1 MRMTFV
7 AMTTTAVIINYLVS
21 RCRRNLHYIAF
32 ALHIY
37 KYQMKKIARLVG
49 NQNHEKRKAIEL
61 AGNFDCAYYNM
72 LQKAMI
78 SVNFNESTDD
88 EHDVEAHLAVEDD
101 DDSLDIDDS
110 GWETDLEVEES
121 KGNYDDTGRKTYIEA
136 CRLMKVTPVSFFSR
150 NLHLTEVDLKHH
162 GLGAA
167 GAKAIAITLVSNTS
181 ILKVNLADN
190 WIGDEGGCA
199 IAEMMKEN
207 CYLTHLNMAGNRL
220 SYKSGLAIA
229 EMLQQNATLL
239 DLNISN
245 NEFDL
250 QLASE
255 FADAFRANTRLI
267 TFNLSKNKFDEKA
280 GTTLGPAIGFN
291 SSIENLDLSWNAF
304 RRTGAIA
311 IAVSLKNNVSLKKLD
326 LSWNGFADEGAIAMG
341 DALKHNNVLLELD
354 LSNNR
359 IFTPGIVGL
368 AEGLAVNETLEILK
382 ISYNPIECFPVLTF
396 IKMNLGSALREIQLF
411 NVQVDEHCE
420 EVMKSMKET
429 HPDLKFIYGGGG
441 AQLGRKG
448 QPKRRPMQILREY
461 ITDQKM
467 RLIDFF
473 FALDKDKSMSITRD
487 EFRTG
492 IRRTNVPLREEELEQ
507 LLDELDKDGDGEI
520 NFSELVLG
528 ANTAKEGDRF
538 QQKAENLK
546 QKVQEDKIR
555 NILSPP
561 DRGRS
566 DRSGSVSKRLSSHSR
581 SRSRSRSPAIRSP
594 SPTSNS

>member
-1 MRMTFV
+1 MSAKSSLHSFR
-7 AMTTTAVIINYLVS
+7 TT
-21 RCRRNLHYIAF
+21 H
-32 ALHIY
+32 
-37 KYQMKKIARLVG
+37 
-49 NQNHEKRKAIEL
+49 
-61 AGNFDCAYYNM
+61 
-72 LQKAMI
+72 LQI
-78 SVNFNESTDD
+78 SNEEDSPSGRQSKNFNESTDD

-311 IAVSLKNNVSLKKLD
+311 IANNVSLKKLD

-382 ISYNPIECFPVLTF
+382 
-396 IKMNLGSALREIQLF
+396 